1 MTAIRATMIDADR
14 CEAEGHSVKAA
25 APVLALCRKLI
36 EAGYDP
42 ATPLH
47 AYRGDVLALRV
58 RSIGEGAKLTVTDS
72 RCGTPVLR
80 PWRDQQAGSANP
92 TAHRIDAATQRT
104 PRPDELPVE
113 NKSALRGSSARAK

>member
-80 PWRDQQAGSANP
+80 PWRDQQAGIVPSPPVRQTRLP
-92 TAHRIDAATQRT
+92 T
-104 PRPDELPVE
+104 
-113 NKSALRGSSARAK
+113 GSMPLLSERLDQTSYR